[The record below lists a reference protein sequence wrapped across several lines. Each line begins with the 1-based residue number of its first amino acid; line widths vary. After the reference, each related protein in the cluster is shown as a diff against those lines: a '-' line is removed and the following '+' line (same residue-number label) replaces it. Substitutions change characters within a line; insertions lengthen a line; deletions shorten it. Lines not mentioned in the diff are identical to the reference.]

1 MNLHMG
7 RSRAPKRQWGH
18 SEMGDQLIREQRARI
33 QPAAQTYRG
42 LEQLRL
48 TWDWTEMAIS
58 ALQWEE
64 TLTQQ

>member
-1 MNLHMG
+1 MSG
-7 RSRAPKRQWGH
+7 GKCVAWGQTG
-18 SEMGDQLIREQRARI
+18 SKIQPTAQPWKIRE
-33 QPAAQTYRG
+33 PS
-42 LEQLRL
+42 RL